1 LRIFAF
7 KEIKEDMA
15 DKTQKQ
21 AENVPGSWY
30 VDVNCIDCDVCR
42 ETAPNN
48 FTQQADK
55 GYSYVFKQPESPEES
70 AQCQEAMESCPVE
83 AIGND
88 G

>member
-1 LRIFAF
+1 
-7 KEIKEDMA
+7 MA
-15 DKTQKQ
+15 DKGSKQ
-21 AENVPGSWY
+21 PENVNGNWY

-48 FTQQADK
+48 FTQQTQK
-55 GYSYVFKQPESPEES
+55 GYSYVFKQPETPQETEL
-70 AQCQEAMESCPVE
+70 CKEAMESCPVE